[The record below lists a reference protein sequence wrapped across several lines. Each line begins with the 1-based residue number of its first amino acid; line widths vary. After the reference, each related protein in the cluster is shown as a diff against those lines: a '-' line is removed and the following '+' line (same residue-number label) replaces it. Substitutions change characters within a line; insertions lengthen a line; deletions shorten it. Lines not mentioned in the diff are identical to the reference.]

1 MCMHV
6 YVCVH
11 THVDVL
17 IHAGVNANEGEK
29 LVLVGIPFF
38 IECKFL
44 SGLEMH

>member
-1 MCMHV
+1 MCMHI

-17 IHAGVNANEGEK
+17 IHAGVNENEGEK
-29 LVLVGIPFF
+29 LALVGIPFF